1 MDGSKEIPLYLC
13 SPTGCCHGKIQSDL
27 LYSIQVCWRELGPH
41 QEGLLWPSHEVRW
54 IPCWL
59 GSYFSSFLDDF
70 HSVLHPRIFSLSRL
84 AGWASTPTPL
94 GAPSLVVRLG
104 LTTSWRRTTERKLS
118 GLWGCCD
125 GTFHTFHQVL
135 GWSSC
140 LRSPTNR
147 HALVLPVE
155 FVSPDSDCH
164 SWFYHCPLSLRRLRW
179 VPVPMHSPSVVSRN
193 PHDIRATDGYGAI
206 IRPSPPGPPSL
217 ATLHLG
223 SN

>member
-1 MDGSKEIPLYLC
+1 MYTVRYWYIYMNVTLN
-13 SPTGCCHGKIQSDL
+13 QSDL
-27 LYSIQVCWRELGPH
+27 LNPS
-41 QEGLLWPSHEVRW
+41 LLKRARAPSGRL
-54 IPCWL
+54 PL
-59 GSYFSSFLDDF
+59 AFSRSPLDSLLAGFLLLFLILDDF

-84 AGWASTPTPL
+84 TGWASTPTPL
-94 GAPSLVVRLG
+94 GAPSLVVWLG

-147 HALVLPVE
+147 HALVLPGE

-164 SWFYHCPLSLRRLRW
+164 SWFYHCLLSLRRLRW

-206 IRPSPPGPPSL
+206 IRPSPPGPPFL
-217 ATLHLG
+217 TTLHLG